1 MATYSWSIDKLHIK
15 DVTAGGA
22 TYSDVILRVEATLT
36 GTSET
41 INSVTSDATFDLDMS
56 VAGLA
61 DSFTAY
67 SSVSEANTVSWVEGR
82 VDSDILTNIKAEI
95 VSSIEFLE
103 KVNGAAEQ
111 VDSDGAATFPWS

>member
-41 INSVTSDATFDLDMS
+41 
-56 VAGLA
+56 
-61 DSFTAY
+61 AY

-82 VDSDILTNIKAEI
+82 VNSDILTNIKAEI